1 MFGCL
6 SVRNHSLC
14 VFSDVR
20 SFVPQVWFVPKSAQ
34 AVTMSFPSE
43 AEALSVLAELRRTID
58 PETSK
63 PFEAENSRADPAYI
77 RAALAV
83 QRQRQ
88 SPSSALVALFRARL
102 VALVGPTHFQGPLAA
117 RARHLERRRLHCL
130 WRFRCSAV
138 TPRRR
143 SPTASRTTP
152 EPLACASRTR
162 RGCTRASAGS

>member
-6 SVRNHSLC
+6 IGCHPECPPLRPTSVPG
-14 VFSDVR
+14 R
-20 SFVPQVWFVPKSAQ
+20 SRTMPVP
-34 AVTMSFPSE
+34 TE

-130 WRFRCSAV
+130 WRFRCSGKARKCA
-138 TPRRR
+138 TR
-143 SPTASRTTP
+143 SASRRCA
-152 EPLACASRTR
+152 ACGR
-162 RGCTRASAGS
+162 